1 MRRLWYVI
9 LLLIVS
15 LLAFSNVGAQSTENL
30 IAPYETGDKY
40 FERFE
45 IGDWI
50 VYFHQRTLGGAI
62 VEKDFINYRFDKET
76 QQLLEKRE
84 NWRKDLPE
92 VLPPAMLPVIS
103 AAQAAAMVPGEA
115 LFARLYIISPNSD
128 VFPIKPTPANPCWI
142 VRSVVN
148 GQQVVF
154 IIDAVT
160 GQDLGRGI
168 APPYDA
174 FSLDGPDW
182 GNKCDPYWPAWA
194 QSARDWYNTMGYST
208 NYVDCPTDAVVQSN
222 IQNSQI
228 VLFYELAHGG
238 STAFHNHCP
247 DTDNITP
254 TQIKTWIG
262 SGRKFSFAFIGS
274 CEGLC
279 DTGSGTF
286 SYEFRKGSSDSTV
299 VVGYCGM
306 SEAYCDTCWGHSI
319 DWQNMLFYYMY
330 YGYTIKQAFDL
341 ANAAYPT
348 CAGTNNCMRFTGD
361 TYFRLRKRAELMGAG
376 GVWGGIWYH
385 NFAQQLWYNPY
396 TITPNIT
403 GVPIAVGDVNGDGK
417 ADMVS
422 SWTSGLWWQNGA
434 TWGWNKVYSISPL
447 KLACADITGD
457 GKAEIIGAGGWN
469 GIWYLNPATNGWT
482 QMYPSNPDYGIGA
495 GDINGDGHA
504 DVASSWASGL
514 WYQNGANLAWTKV
527 YNLPPQKVAVGDVTG
542 DGKAEIIA
550 TGGWNGIWYWNPA
563 TNGWTQMYTKVP
575 SGAIAAGDV
584 TGDGRA
590 DVVSI
595 WADGVW
601 YQDGRTL
608 GWTHF
613 YSSAPASI
621 AVGNISGN

>member
-15 LLAFSNVGAQSTENL
+15 LLAFGNAGAQNL

-45 IGDWI
+45 IGDLI

-62 VEKDFINYRFDKET
+62 VEKDFINYQFDKET
-76 QQLLEKRE
+76 KELQNKKE

-103 AAQAAAMVPGEA
+103 AAQAAARVPGEV
-115 LFARLYIISPNSD
+115 LFAELYIISPESV
-128 VFPIKPTPANPCWI
+128 VFPIKPPPTNPCWV
-142 VRSVVN
+142 VRSVVD
-148 GQQVVF
+148 GQQVVS

-168 APPYDA
+168 PPPYES
-174 FSLDGPDW
+174 FSLTGPTDLTGSCSGSW
-182 GNKCDPYWPAWA
+182 AAWA
-194 QSARDWYNTMGYST
+194 SSAENWYNAMGYPCEKIT
-208 NYVDCPTDAVVQSN
+208 WPTRATIQTHA
-222 IQNSQI
+222 IQNSYD

-238 STAFHNHCP
+238 YWYFSNACGQSVVP
-247 DTDNITP
+247 AD
-254 TQIKTWIG
+254 IKAWIG
-262 SGRKFSFAFIGS
+262 SLRKFSFAFIGS
-274 CEGLC
+274 CAGMC
-279 DTGSGTF
+279 DTGPNTM
-286 SYEFRKGSSDSTV
+286 SYEFRKGSNDSTAT
-299 VVGYCGM
+299 VGYCHM
-306 SEAYCDTCWGHSI
+306 DAEYCSSCWGYSV
-319 DWQNMLFYYMY
+319 DWQNTLFYYMY

-348 CAGTNNCMRFTGD
+348 CAGSNNCMRFAGD
-361 TYFRLRKRAELMGAG
+361 TFFGLRKRAEIMGAG
-376 GVWGGIWYH
+376 GSWSAGIWYY
-385 NFAQQLWYNPY
+385 NLAQQLWYKPY
-396 TITPNIT
+396 ALTPDRPGI
-403 GVPIAVGDVNGDGK
+403 PIAVCDINGDGK

-422 SWTSGLWWQNGA
+422 SWSSGLWWQNGA
-434 TWGWNKVYSISPL
+434 TWGWNKVYNSSPL

-469 GIWYLNPATNGWT
+469 GIWYWNPATNGWT
-482 QMYPSNPDYGIGA
+482 QMHTNNPDGGLAA

-504 DVASSWASGL
+504 DVASSWTSGL
-514 WYQNGANLAWTKV
+514 WWQNGANLAWNKV
-527 YNLPPQKVAVGDVTG
+527 HNLPPQKVAVGDVTG
-542 DGKAEIIA
+542 DGKAEIIGTWA
-550 TGGWNGIWYWNPA
+550 TGIWYWNPA
-563 TNGWTQMYTKVP
+563 TNGWTQMYTGVP
-575 SGAIAAGDV
+575 SGPIAAGDV

-595 WADGVW
+595 WPNGVW

-613 YSSAPASI
+613 YSSAPASL